1 MRGRGSVGW
10 GGGRAGREVAMA
22 TVLGRAWYGGVV
34 GPAGFTP
41 SLPLASGPAAAGS
54 PCRGSPS
61 PPGLTWDKHRVRGG
75 ESPGSPFWRKR
86 RGFCVP
92 TSYGVPREELPPTPP
107 PAGALPPQLGRW
119 APPGPAGAQPERG
132 SVCGDRDGAGPRCRM
147 RPGAK
152 EEGSPF

>member
-1 MRGRGSVGW
+1 
-10 GGGRAGREVAMA
+10 MA

-92 TSYGVPREELPPTPP
+92 TSYGVPREELPPPP
-107 PAGALPPQLGRW
+107 LPPVLCPRSWVGGLLLGLQGHSLSAVRFVVT
-119 APPGPAGAQPERG
+119 GMEQGL
-132 SVCGDRDGAGPRCRM
+132 GAG
-147 RPGAK
+147 
-152 EEGSPF
+152 

>member
-1 MRGRGSVGW
+1 MNPPAPLSGES
-10 GGGRAGREVAMA
+10 
-22 TVLGRAWYGGVV
+22 GGVSASPQAM
-34 GPAGFTP
+34 G
-41 SLPLASGPAAAGS
+41 SLEKS
-54 PCRGSPS
+54 S
-61 PPGLTWDKHRVRGG
+61 PP
-75 ESPGSPFWRKR
+75 
-86 RGFCVP
+86 
-92 TSYGVPREELPPTPP
+92 PP